1 MATPKKTTPYDAD
14 RRYLV
19 RLKRP
24 IEVAGR
30 RLDPRHEHRVKGSVA
45 NDHAEAIESASILPA
60 KE

>member
-1 MATPKKTTPYDAD
+1 MATPKKTTTYDVD

-19 RLKRP
+19 RLTRP

-30 RLDPRHEHRVKGSVA
+30 RLDPRHEHRIKGSVA
-45 NDHAEAIESASILPA
+45 NDHAEAIESAALLPV